1 MALFRAVLFLG
12 LLLLLVA
19 CASAMNST
27 TLGPGQTSTALPR
40 PTATIAIETLMP
52 RDAIKALIAPPVVAG
67 AQLAHRLPPDDQVIG
82 VVLGGE
88 ARAYPIM
95 ALLRHAI
102 INDQVGGVP
111 IVVTF
116 CGLCNTGAVYHRTV
130 NEQVFT
136 FGVSGKAA
144 MNASVMYDH
153 ETESLWGQVM
163 GRAIEGPLTGTSLE
177 FLTAT
182 QTTWQEWLQTHPV
195 TTVLD
200 DTQDEQ
206 ILATSAADPMTLLLN
221 TRRLLPEYIIGL
233 VGQREIVVYPFG
245 VLQKERVVNDE
256 LEGQP
261 IVVFFDP
268 ATGTGTVWERPIQD
282 GKPLTFTPV
291 AESGFTV
298 KDEQTG
304 SRWSGL
310 GGQAEAGPLT
320 GQQLTRV
327 PARYSFGT
335 GWLDA
340 YPTSRV
346 FESKH

>member
-1 MALFRAVLFLG
+1 MSYVTQLAGLV
-12 LLLLLVA
+12 LLLAA
-19 CASAMNST
+19 CT
-27 TLGPGQTSTALPR
+27 TMTTTGTSDLERGSMVPVG
-40 PTATIAIETLMP
+40 PTATMAITTLLP
-52 RDAIKALIAPPVVAG
+52 RDAIAALVAPEVVAG
-67 AQLAHRLPPDDQVIG
+67 AQQANRLPPDDQVLG

-95 ALLRHAI
+95 ALHRHAI

-116 CGLCNTGAVYHRTV
+116 CGLCNTGAVYRRTV
-130 NEQVFT
+130 NGQVFT
-136 FGVSGKAA
+136 FGVSGKVA

-153 ETESLWGQVM
+153 QTGSLWGQVM
-163 GRAIEGPLTGTSLE
+163 GRAIEGPLIGTTLE

-182 QTTWQEWLQTHPV
+182 QTTWQEWLKTHPA

-206 ILATSAADPMTLLLN
+206 APSTSAADPMALLLG
-221 TRRLLPEYIIGL
+221 TRRLLPDYVIGV
-233 VGQREIVVYPFG
+233 VGEGEVVVYPFA
-245 VLQKERVVNDE
+245 VLRTARVVNDE
-256 LEGQP
+256 LGGKP
-261 IVVFFDP
+261 VVVFFDP
-268 ATGTGTVWERPIQD
+268 ATGTGTVWERPIYD
-282 GKPLTFTPV
+282 GQLLTFTPV
-291 AESGFTV
+291 DDKSFTV
-298 KDEQTG
+298 KDDETG

-310 GGQAEAGPLT
+310 SGQAEAGPLS
-320 GQQLTRV
+320 GQQLTLV

-346 FESKH
+346 FEIMP